1 MTHKMKWHG
10 SRAPKPAGPARGA
23 INLRASVLRGQS
35 FGAATKARHLNPDEC
50 KAIEDRLRHEG
61 QLNLKECT
69 P

>member
-1 MTHKMKWHG
+1 MKWQG
-10 SRAPKPAGPARGA
+10 LRAPKPIGPARGA

-61 QLNLKECT
+61 QLDLKECT

>member
-1 MTHKMKWHG
+1 MRFKW
-10 SRAPKPAGPARGA
+10 STARAPKPTGPARGA
-23 INLRASVLRGQS
+23 INSRASVLRGQS
-35 FGAATKARHLNPDEC
+35 FGAVTKARHLNPDEC